1 MRSAASGADPSA
13 GCVLNTT
20 GRCGRATQPTD
31 EADAW
36 FDDKMLQVEQRKL
49 RQGRG
54 CVAGEAGG
62 VKRNT
67 SAVPGTSCERCTA

>member
-13 GCVLNTT
+13 GCVLN
-20 GRCGRATQPTD
+20 TQPTD

-54 CVAGEAGG
+54 CVVGEAGG
-62 VKRNT
+62 VKRT